1 MLMAPRLIEALV
13 QTLESEPLLA
23 DERAVP
29 GGIWRDL
36 IPEEQ
41 PDDNRPRLPAIVV
54 AFVVGLPNANNA
66 NLFDLTIEARGETQG
81 TSVQP
86 LRAAMDLVDVL
97 LRRATSPE
105 GGFDG
110 IKFGAARKTQEIER
124 TTVEAGQLFAHLGG
138 QYTYTCSEPPLNAQ

>member
-13 QTLESEPLLA
+13 QTLEAEPLLS

-29 GGIWRDL
+29 GGIWRDV
-36 IPEEQ
+36 IPQ
-41 PDDNRPRLPAIVV
+41 DVGRLPAIVV

-66 NLFDLTIEARGETQG
+66 TLFDLTIEARGETQG
-81 TSVQP
+81 TSVQA
-86 LRAAMDLVDVL
+86 LREAMDLADVL
-97 LRRATSPE
+97 LRLAS
-105 GGFDG
+105 GAHDG
-110 IKFGAARKTQEIER
+110 IKFGAGRKTQEIER

>member
-1 MLMAPRLIEALV
+1 MLMAPRLIDALV
-13 QTLESEPLLA
+13 QTLEAEPLLA

-29 GGIWRDL
+29 GGIWRDV
-36 IPEEQ
+36 IPQ
-41 PDDNRPRLPAIVV
+41 DLGRLPAIVV

-66 NLFDLTIEARGETQG
+66 TLFDLTIEARGETQG

-86 LRAAMDLVDVL
+86 LREAMDLVDVL

-105 GGFDG
+105 GGFDS

-138 QYTYTCSEPPLNAQ
+138 QYTYTCSEPPLSAQ

>member
-13 QTLESEPLLA
+13 QTLEAEPLLA

-29 GGIWRDL
+29 GGIWRDV
-36 IPEEQ
+36 IPQ
-41 PDDNRPRLPAIVV
+41 DMGRLPAIVV

-66 NLFDLTIEARGETQG
+66 TLFDLTIEARGEIAG
-81 TSVQP
+81 TSVQA
-86 LRAAMDLVDVL
+86 LREAMDLVDVL

-110 IKFGAARKTQEIER
+110 IKFGAARKSQEIER
-124 TTVEAGQLFAHLGG
+124 TTVEAGQLFAHLGL
-138 QYTYTCSEPPLNAQ
+138 QVVYTVSEMRLEDQ

>member
-13 QTLESEPLLA
+13 QTLEAEPLLA

-29 GGIWRDL
+29 GGIWRDV
-36 IPEEQ
+36 IPQ
-41 PDDNRPRLPAIVV
+41 DMARLPAIVV

-66 NLFDLTIEARGETQG
+66 TLFDLTIEARGETQG

-86 LRAAMDLVDVL
+86 LREAMDAVDVL
-97 LRRATSPE
+97 LRRAS
-105 GGFDG
+105 GAHDG

-138 QYTYTCSEPPLNAQ
+138 QYTYTCSEPPLSAQ

>member
-13 QTLESEPLLA
+13 QQLEAEPLLA

-29 GGIWRDL
+29 GGIWRDV
-36 IPEEQ
+36 IPQ
-41 PDDNRPRLPAIVV
+41 DVGRLPAIVV
-54 AFVVGLPNANNA
+54 AFVVGLPNPNNA
-66 NLFDLTIEARGETQG
+66 TLFDLTIEARGETQG

-86 LRAAMDLVDVL
+86 LREAMDAVDEL
-97 LRRATSPE
+97 LRLAKSPA

-138 QYTYTCSEPPLNAQ
+138 QYTYTCSEPPLSAQ

>member
-13 QTLESEPLLA
+13 QTLEAEPLLA

-29 GGIWRDL
+29 GGIWRDV
-36 IPEEQ
+36 IPQ
-41 PDDNRPRLPAIVV
+41 DVGRLPAIVV

-66 NLFDLTIEARGETQG
+66 TLFDLTIEARGETQG

-86 LRAAMDLVDVL
+86 LREAMDVVDVL
-97 LRRATSPE
+97 LRRATSPA

-110 IKFGAARKTQEIER
+110 IKFGAGRKTQEIER

-138 QYTYTCSEPPLNAQ
+138 QYTYTCSEPPLSAQ

>member
-13 QTLESEPLLA
+13 QTLEAEPLLA

-29 GGIWRDL
+29 GGIWRDV
-36 IPEEQ
+36 IPQ
-41 PDDNRPRLPAIVV
+41 DVGRLPAIVV
-54 AFVVGLPNANNA
+54 AFVVGLPNANSA
-66 NLFDLTIEARGETQG
+66 TLFDLTIEARGETQG

-86 LRAAMDLVDVL
+86 LREAMDAVDEL
-97 LRRATSPE
+97 LRLAKSPE
-105 GGFDG
+105 KGFQG

-138 QYTYTCSEPPLNAQ
+138 QYTYTCSEPPLSAQ

>member
-13 QTLESEPLLA
+13 QQLEGEPLLA

-29 GGIWRDL
+29 GGIWRDV
-36 IPEEQ
+36 IPQEP

-66 NLFDLTIEARGETQG
+66 SLFDLTIEARGETPG

-86 LRAAMDLVDVL
+86 LRESMDAVDVL
-97 LRRATSPE
+97 LRRAS
-105 GGFDG
+105 GAHDG
-110 IKFGAARKTQEIER
+110 IKFGAGRKTQEIER

-138 QYTYTCSEPPLNAQ
+138 QYTYTCSEPPLSAQ

>member
-13 QTLESEPLLA
+13 QTLEGEPLLA

-29 GGIWRDL
+29 GGIWRDV
-36 IPEEQ
+36 IPAG
-41 PDDNRPRLPAIVV
+41 RGAPAGHRR
-54 AFVVGLPNANNA
+54 GLRGGLAQRQQRH
-66 NLFDLTIEARGETQG
+66 LFDLTIEARGETQG
-81 TSVQP
+81 TSVQA
-86 LRAAMDLVDVL
+86 LREAMDAVDVL

-110 IKFGAARKTQEIER
+110 IKFGAGRKTQEIER

-138 QYTYTCSEPPLNAQ
+138 QYTYTCSEPPLSAQ

>member
-13 QTLESEPLLA
+13 QTLEAEPLLA

-29 GGIWRDL
+29 GGIWRDV
-36 IPEEQ
+36 IPQ
-41 PDDNRPRLPAIVV
+41 DVGRLPAIVV

-66 NLFDLTIEARGETQG
+66 TLFDLTIEARGEIAG

-86 LRAAMDLVDVL
+86 LREAMDAVDVL
-97 LRRATSPE
+97 LRRATSPQ

-110 IKFGAARKTQEIER
+110 IKFGAGRKTQELER

-138 QYTYTCSEPPLNAQ
+138 QYTYTCSEPPLSAQ